1 MFETMRKGDKVDSPV
16 PVMKDCNAPQCPTT
30 LPHATWPVCINCFRR
45 SMAVMCKLQRVIRNF
60 PCAYQVFQAFKFRAR
75 STTSIAGLL
84 FFSLIQKLQV
94 KLSLYSCMPW
104 CGNPFRAQGVRT
116 NKYITYAK
124 KITTHGRYCSHRAM
138 SGLQPVTLQ
147 CCLTCKIFPWE
158 KTCANSYD

>member
-124 KITTHGRYCSHRAM
+124 K
-138 SGLQPVTLQ
+138 LQHTAGTAATEL
-147 CCLTCKIFPWE
+147 CLGC
-158 KTCANSYD
+158 NRSLSNVV